1 MPVEVRDGWEQTERL
16 IDQLVRLNRQIK
28 FVQAEPSVSFN
39 VFVQVFNEAGGRVDD
54 SISVG
59 EVELS
64 HRSDN
69 NGDRVTLRFREAGS
83 LDEHAL
89 SLRNTFTDNALH
101 CIHDVIVRAENA
113 FALALD
119 DDNSSSHDS
128 SSSVGTAVDT
138 SNPTEGEA
146 RKGFASGG
154 PAGAAPLELQVEEL
168 LSEMVAKWTSG
179 RSIDSEI
186 VRLRALN
193 DQMHAM
199 KQRET
204 ECCSGVSDK

>member
-39 VFVQVFNEAGGRVDD
+39 VFVQGFNEAGGRVDD

-59 EVELS
+59 EIELS

-69 NGDRVTLRFREAGS
+69 NSDRVTLRFREAGS

-89 SLRNTFTDNALH
+89 SLRNTFTDDALH
-101 CIHDVIVRAENA
+101 RIHDVIVRFENA
-113 FALALD
+113 FAIALD
-119 DDNSSSHDS
+119 DDDSSSHDS

-138 SNPTEGEA
+138 TNPTEEEA
-146 RKGFASGG
+146 RKGRGSQGG
-154 PAGAAPLELQVEEL
+154 PCG
-168 LSEMVAKWTSG
+168 
-179 RSIDSEI
+179 
-186 VRLRALN
+186 
-193 DQMHAM
+193 
-199 KQRET
+199 
-204 ECCSGVSDK
+204 

>member
-16 IDQLVRLNRQIK
+16 IDQLVSLNRQIK
-28 FVQAEPSVSFN
+28 HVS
-39 VFVQVFNEAGGRVDD
+39 
-54 SISVG
+54 
-59 EVELS
+59 
-64 HRSDN
+64 
-69 NGDRVTLRFREAGS
+69 DR
-83 LDEHAL
+83 
-89 SLRNTFTDNALH
+89 LH
-101 CIHDVIVRAENA
+101 GVPVRAENA
-113 FALALD
+113 FEFALD
-119 DDNSSSHDS
+119 DDIPSSCKF
-128 SSSVGTAVDT
+128 SSSVGVVGPPGAM
-138 SNPTEGEA
+138 EGEA

>member
-119 DDNSSSHDS
+119 DDNSSSHES

-146 RKGFASGG
+146 RKGQPADSGCADGEGASC
-154 PAGAAPLELQVEEL
+154 Q
-168 LSEMVAKWTSG
+168 
-179 RSIDSEI
+179 
-186 VRLRALN
+186 
-193 DQMHAM
+193 
-199 KQRET
+199 
-204 ECCSGVSDK
+204 

>member
-39 VFVQVFNEAGGRVDD
+39 VFVQGFNEAGGRVDD

-59 EVELS
+59 EIELS

-69 NGDRVTLRFREAGS
+69 NSDRVTLRFREAGS

-89 SLRNTFTDNALH
+89 SLRNTFTDDALH
-101 CIHDVIVRAENA
+101 RIHDVIVRFENA

-119 DDNSSSHDS
+119 DDNSSSHES
-128 SSSVGTAVDT
+128 SSSVCGVVGPP
-138 SNPTEGEA
+138 NPTEGEA
-146 RKGFASGG
+146 REGRGG
-154 PAGAAPLELQVEEL
+154 PRG
-168 LSEMVAKWTSG
+168 
-179 RSIDSEI
+179 
-186 VRLRALN
+186 
-193 DQMHAM
+193 
-199 KQRET
+199 
-204 ECCSGVSDK
+204 